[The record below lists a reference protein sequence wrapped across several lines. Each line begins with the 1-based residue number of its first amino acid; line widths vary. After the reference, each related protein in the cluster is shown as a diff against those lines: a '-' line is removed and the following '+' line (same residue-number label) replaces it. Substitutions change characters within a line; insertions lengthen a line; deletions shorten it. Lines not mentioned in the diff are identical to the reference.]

1 MEGPWILMT
10 TSAHRLR
17 FAYST
22 INWGANCD
30 IPECLNEIRDTG
42 WAAVELFA
50 HSLDQMGTPAT
61 TTSNLMGLVPATVF
75 AGIDL
80 PVTDEQRKIMR
91 NRITF
96 ASEIGAE
103 QFGLVGGGR
112 LRFRPPTEAEYN
124 ELADFC
130 EELAVFGSTVGVA
143 VSYHPH
149 VACTIETSAE
159 IDLLVARTSKLRLCL
174 DASHIALVDEDPV
187 EVIDHYWDRL
197 GYIHLKDWGRGKFQ
211 ELGRGTVNIDFPR
224 ILQHLVDRHFPGWV
238 VLEQSQSD
246 QSPEISAQIN
256 ADYLTNLGYDISRTT
271 N

>member
-1 MEGPWILMT
+1 MT
-10 TSAHRLR
+10 ASPNSLR

-30 IPECLNEIRDTG
+30 LAACLDEIRATG
-42 WAAVELFA
+42 WGAVELFG
-50 HSLDQMGTPAT
+50 HSLDQMGTPAAM
-61 TTSNLMGLVPATVF
+61 SRLLDGLIPATVF

-80 PVTDEQRKIMR
+80 PVTDEQRKVMR

-96 ASEIGAE
+96 AAEIGASE
-103 QFGLVGGGR
+103 FGLVGGGR
-112 LRFRPPTEAEYN
+112 LRYRPPADAEYA

-130 EELAVFGSTVGVA
+130 EELAVFGRSVGVG

-159 IDLLVARTSKLRLCL
+159 IDRLVTQTSVLNLCL
-174 DASHIALVDEDPV
+174 DASHIALVDEDP
-187 EVIDHYWDRL
+187 IDVLEHYRDRT

-211 ELGRGTVNIDFPR
+211 ELGRGTIAIDFPR
-224 ILQHLVDRHFPGWV
+224 ILDYLVERKFGGWV

-246 QSPEISAQIN
+246 ESPAASARIN
-256 ADYLTNLGYDISRTT
+256 AEFLTDLGYDIAWTGRA
-271 N
+271 